1 MLPLLLCDAQVYIY
15 DGIEE
20 MKKDIKEVFDRRI
33 NLKEN
38 EFITK
43 FVIDK
48 KYIDMLYFH
57 IKKTKSDK
65 IDYPLITTTAIIDN
79 NYLKIA
85 FSGLCSFPFR
95 SLEIENVL
103 NDSKLNREEKI
114 NQVIEKLPEKAMDN
128 IDGSKNYREFVLKNT
143 INKILDKFGL

>member
-1 MLPLLLCDAQVYIY
+1 MPLLLCDAQVYIY

>member
-1 MLPLLLCDAQVYIY
+1 MPLLLCDAQVYVY

-20 MKKDIKEVFDRRI
+20 TKKYISEIFDRRI

-43 FVIDK
+43 FVINK
-48 KYIDMLYFH
+48 KYIDMPYFH

-65 IDYPLITTTAIIDN
+65 IDYPLITATAIIDN

-95 SLEIENVL
+95 SLKIENIL

-114 NQVIEKLPEKAMDN
+114 NKTIENLPEKAMDN